1 MDPATIAMLA
11 NAGMQIYG
19 SYNQMQGAN
28 RNTAMQRQQQQLAFM
43 NYLENRRL
51 RMLQE
56 DLAKAGTTDAR
67 GNVTEFVQ
75 GVGWVTRPT
84 DATRSMISAS
94 DTEQRLRLAQDMTRG
109 RMQRENTF
117 ARQQQEGARA
127 DAILSGIDV
136 GGETLDDLRG
146 ALIARNVA
154 RAVSGPNAMRSN
166 VGTTA
171 LRQGSGAEAA
181 LAAANRGAV
190 ADTRTALAEARL
202 DAAPT
207 LAERRS
213 ARVNPVLNQYNMLAS
228 RATAPDNV
236 AFNPTSLDEGLAK
249 TLAARANQD
258 TRGLSQAMQ
267 NVRPP
272 TGTIEDF
279 GPAGEVGFGKS
290 ITGALGDKDLLSRI
304 TGLFGSGSYMNPY
317 SGSSAYTNNPSY
329 LSFGNTSSPVSYENA
344 WASSGYAM

>member
-1 MDPATIAMLA
+1 MATTAA
-11 NAGMQIYG
+11 AAVGAAGNIYG
-19 SYNQMQGAN
+19 AYEQGQASR
-28 RNTAMQRQQQQLAFM
+28 RNAKLQRAQQQLQFL

-56 DLAKAGTTDAR
+56 DMAKAGTVDAR
-67 GNVTEFVQ
+67 GNVTEFVP
-75 GVGWVTRPT
+75 GVGWVTRPSE
-84 DATRSMISAS
+84 ATRTAINAS
-94 DTEQRLRLAQDMTRG
+94 DTEQRLRLAQDMTRA

-117 ARQQQEGARA
+117 NRQLQEGAQA
-127 DAILSGIDV
+127 NAILAGLDV

-146 ALIARNVA
+146 ALIERNVA

-171 LRQGSGAEAA
+171 LRQGTGAEAA

-190 ADTRTALAEARL
+190 ADTRTALAEARF
-202 DAAPT
+202 DAAPM

-213 ARVNPVLNQYNMLAS
+213 ARVNPILNQYNLLAS

-258 TRGLSQAMQ
+258 TRGLSYAMQ

-272 TGTIEDF
+272 SGTIDDM
-279 GPAGEVGFGKS
+279 
-290 ITGALGDKDLLSRI
+290 TGAAYANFGRALSGLAQDKKLWEGIGNLGS
-304 TGLFGSGSYMNPY
+304 SGSYFNPY
-317 SGSSAYTNNPSY
+317 SGSTPYTNNPSY
-329 LSFGNTSSPVSYENA
+329 LSFGNTSAPVSYENA
-344 WASSGYAM
+344 WASSGYNM